1 MSKDYKNTLLMMQT
15 DFSMR
20 AKLTEKEPLLVKAWD
35 ENKIYQKA
43 LEKNKGHRTFILHDG
58 PPYANGDIHV
68 GHALNKILKDFVIR
82 YYTMSGLYAPYIPG
96 WDTHGLPIETAL
108 TKKSKI
114 NRKAMNIPEFRNLC
128 RDYALEQV
136 AKQKEQFKRLGVLG
150 DWDHPYLTL
159 NKEYEAMQLKV
170 FAKMVEKGLIYKGLK
185 PVYWSPSSESALA
198 EAEIEYHE
206 VKQTSIYL
214 AFKVADGKG
223 ILSNDCE
230 LVIWTTTPWTI
241 PANLAIAVNALY
253 DYVVIK
259 SHERYFVVA
268 KDLVKEFSKV
278 INDPNIKEINTIKGK
293 DLEYVTYYHPL
304 YNRISPVI
312 LSDHVTLEAGTGLVH
327 IAPGHGEEDF
337 IVGKKYGLDILCPVD
352 DRGFMTE
359 EAGEFAGMFY
369 EQANESIIKRLIEL
383 KSLLKQ
389 EDIVHSYPHDW
400 RTKKP
405 IIFRA
410 TPQWFA
416 SIEGLKNDMLEAIKQ
431 VDWIPNWGELR
442 LANMIKDRKEW
453 CISRQRVWGVPI
465 PVFYAEDGTEIL
477 DPAIINHVA
486 EIFAKEGSQAWFVK
500 EAKELL
506 PEGYKNPHSPN
517 GIFTKEKDTMD
528 VWFDSGTSHHACIIE
543 RGYGYPV
550 DLYLEGSDQYRGWF
564 NSSLSTGV
572 AMTKVAPYKAVLS
585 HGFVLD
591 GAGNKMSKSLGN
603 VIDPLDVCNRY
614 GADILRLWVASV
626 EYTSDV
632 RISDAIMDQ
641 TAEIYRKIRNT
652 FRFLLGN
659 LFDFD
664 ETKDRV
670 DYHNMPEI
678 DQYMVNLLNQLIE
691 KTLNSY
697 QNYEFDEVYRLIV
710 SYVTKD
716 LSAFYFDFTKDVLYV
731 EASNNLERRSIQTVF
746 YDNLNALVRLLTP
759 IIPFTTEEVY
769 SYMNVHDRAES
780 VYLTSMPTV
789 SRYANTNELLTKYQ
803 EFMEFRDDILKAIEE
818 ARNEKIIGKSL
829 SAKITIKPTKKIAK
843 LLSSLKVEL
852 KKVFIVSEFVVTND
866 DIEGK
871 EYESGIIAVTARE
884 GVVCER
890 CWQVVDEINEEG
902 LCPRCD
908 RIVKDLEV

>member
-1 MSKDYKNTLLMMQT
+1 
-15 DFSMR
+15 
-20 AKLTEKEPLLVKAWD
+20 
-35 ENKIYQKA
+35 
-43 LEKNKGHRTFILHDG
+43 
-58 PPYANGDIHV
+58 
-68 GHALNKILKDFVIR
+68 
-82 YYTMSGLYAPYIPG
+82 
-96 WDTHGLPIETAL
+96 
-108 TKKSKI
+108 
-114 NRKAMNIPEFRNLC
+114 
-128 RDYALEQV
+128 
-136 AKQKEQFKRLGVLG
+136 
-150 DWDHPYLTL
+150 
-159 NKEYEAMQLKV
+159 
-170 FAKMVEKGLIYKGLK
+170 
-185 PVYWSPSSESALA
+185 
-198 EAEIEYHE
+198 
-206 VKQTSIYL
+206 
-214 AFKVADGKG
+214 
-223 ILSNDCE
+223 
-230 LVIWTTTPWTI
+230 
-241 PANLAIAVNALY
+241 
-253 DYVVIK
+253 
-259 SHERYFVVA
+259 
-268 KDLVKEFSKV
+268 LVKEFSKV

>member
-1 MSKDYKNTLLMMQT
+1 MSRDYKNTLLMMKT

-35 ENKIYQKA
+35 ENRIYEKA
-43 LEKNKGHRTFILHDG
+43 LEKNKGHQTFVLHDG

-68 GHALNKILKDFVIR
+68 GHALNKILKDFVVR
-82 YYTMSGLYAPYIPG
+82 YHTMNGLYTPYIPG
-96 WDTHGLPIETAL
+96 WDTHGLPIETEL
-108 TKKSKI
+108 TKKKKI
-114 NRKAMNIPEFRNLC
+114 NRKAMSVAEFRNLC
-128 RDYALEQV
+128 REYALKQV
-136 AKQKEQFKRLGVLG
+136 EKQKEQFKRLGVLG
-150 DWDHPYLTL
+150 DWDNPYLTL
-159 NKEYEAMQLKV
+159 DNKYEAMQLKV
-170 FAKMVEKGLIYKGLK
+170 FAKMVSQGLIFKGLK

-198 EAEIEYHE
+198 EAEIEYHD
-206 VKQTSIYL
+206 VTSSSIYL

-241 PANLAIAVNALY
+241 PANLAVAVNALY

-259 SHERYFVVA
+259 SQERYFVVA
-268 KDLVKEFSKV
+268 KELVETFSKV
-278 INDPNIKEINTIKGK
+278 LGDDNVKEINTIKGS
-293 DLEYVTYYHPL
+293 DLEFVTYYHPL

-312 LSDHVTLEAGTGLVH
+312 LSDHVTLDAGTGLVH
-327 IAPGHGEEDF
+327 IAPGHGEDDF
-337 IVGKKYGLDILCPVD
+337 IVGKKYDLDILCPVD
-352 DRGFMTE
+352 DRGYMTE
-359 EAGEFAGMFY
+359 EAGEFAGQFY
-369 EQANESIIKRLIEL
+369 EEANKNIIKRLKEL
-383 KSLLKQ
+383 NSLLK
-389 EDIVHSYPHDW
+389 EEEIVHSYPHDW

-416 SIEGLKNDMLEAIKQ
+416 SIENLKEDMLDAIKQ
-431 VDWIPNWGELR
+431 VNWIPKWGELR

-477 DPAIINHVA
+477 DADIIEHVS
-486 EIFAKEGSQAWFVK
+486 EIFAKEGSQAWYTK
-500 EAKELL
+500 DAKDLL
-506 PEGYKNPHSPN
+506 PEGYTNEHSPN
-517 GIFTKEKDTMD
+517 GIFTKETDTMD
-528 VWFDSGTSHHACIIE
+528 VWFDSGTSHHACLVE
-543 RGYGYPV
+543 RGLDYPS

-572 AMTKVAPYKAVLS
+572 AMTKVAPYKTVLS

-591 GAGNKMSKSLGN
+591 GVGNKMSKSLGN
-603 VIDPLDVCNRY
+603 VVDPLDVCKRY

-632 RISDAIMDQ
+632 RISNAIMDQ
-641 TAEIYRKIRNT
+641 SSEIYRKIRNT

-664 ETKDRV
+664 NSKDRI
-670 DYHNMPEI
+670 DYQDMPEV
-678 DQYMVNLLNQLIE
+678 DQYMINLLNQLIE
-691 KTLNSY
+691 KTLNAY
-697 QNYEFDEVYRLIV
+697 QNYAFDEVYRLIV
-710 SYVTKD
+710 TYITKD
-716 LSAFYFDFTKDVLYV
+716 LSAFYFDFTKDVLYI
-731 EASNNLERRSIQTVF
+731 EASDNHERRSIQTVF
-746 YDNLNALVRLLTP
+746 YDNLSALVRLLTP

-769 SYMNVHDRAES
+769 SHMNVKERLES

-789 SRYANTNELLTKYQ
+789 RRYANTNELLTKYS
-803 EFMEFRDDILKAIEE
+803 EFMEFRNDVLKAIEE

-829 SAKITIKPTKKIAK
+829 AAKVVINPTQKIAK

-852 KKVFIVSEFVVTND
+852 KKVFIVSEFVVTNEKID
-866 DIEGK
+866 GK
-871 EYESGIIAVTARE
+871 EFESGIIAVSARE
-884 GVVCER
+884 GVVCDR
-890 CWQVVDEINEEG
+890 CWQVVDDVNDKG

-908 RIVKDLEV
+908 RIVEDLEV